1 MAPEHGSH
9 GTKQRHQKWPLGI
22 APNDTPPSPEFL
34 DRPAPPLCFP
44 KAAPTEPKTPLNTQR
59 SNCGSNHLPYS
70 NLKTAPKDATA
81 APTTSLMGSK
91 NFQSYLGKIN
101 RS

>member
-44 KAAPTEPKTPLNTQR
+44 KAAPTAPKTPLNTQ
-59 SNCGSNHLPYS
+59 LDLWQQPPP
-70 NLKTAPKDATA
+70 LQQPKTAPKDATA